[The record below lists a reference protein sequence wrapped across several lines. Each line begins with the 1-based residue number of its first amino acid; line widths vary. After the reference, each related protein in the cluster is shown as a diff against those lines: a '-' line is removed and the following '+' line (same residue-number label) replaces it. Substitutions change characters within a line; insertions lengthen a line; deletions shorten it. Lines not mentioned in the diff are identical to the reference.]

1 MLTGKS
7 VERTGRGYNNNNN
20 NIYNIKILSSA
31 PSFKQYRDY

>member
-7 VERTGRGYNNNNN
+7 VERTGRGYNNNN

>member
-7 VERTGRGYNNNNN
+7 VERTGRGYNNN